1 MKAAAPLI
9 LHVSSSSVK
18 ICVCIVGFHVR
29 FGPDVKEKLRSALFP
44 KLLLFKMCLF
54 LYVRSGD
61 CLIDPALLSLSPTL
75 TFSRFSSFPSVSSS
89 LSLIFIALSL
99 PLLLVGFKVYGVI
112 TRQSSWVA
120 LRHYCIFNIK
130 WERKLLQYQS
140 DWSSVLC
147 DSHSTNKHTL
157 SFWVPR
163 STCCD
168 PRFLLCVA
176 YESR

>member
-18 ICVCIVGFHVR
+18 ICVCVCIVGFHVR

-112 TRQSSWVA
+112 TRQSS
-120 LRHYCIFNIK
+120 
-130 WERKLLQYQS
+130 
-140 DWSSVLC
+140 
-147 DSHSTNKHTL
+147 
-157 SFWVPR
+157 
-163 STCCD
+163 
-168 PRFLLCVA
+168 
-176 YESR
+176 